1 MSNAKKLVT
10 VPPNGQISIGKTW
23 AGKEIQIEEIS
34 ESQIMIT
41 SGQFIPAHHAT
52 FYTDKAMK
60 QLTDFDKWAGKNPPK
75 GSNIKELRK
84 KLAKK

>member
-1 MSNAKKLVT
+1 MSHAKKLVV

-34 ESQIMIT
+34 DNQIMIT

-52 FYTDKAMK
+52 FYTEKAK
-60 QLTDFDKWAGKNPPK
+60 KRLTDYDKWSETHEPKNTDL
-75 GSNIKELRK
+75 KELRK
-84 KLAKK
+84 KIVKK